1 MPDTSGNLLL
11 DSLPAAARRPC
22 LEAGEHV
29 RLDLGEE
36 IITQGDRARH
46 AYFPGTAVCSLTM
59 GLKSGDKAECAV
71 VGAEGMIGVSLL
83 SGAPRSPIA
92 AVVQIAGSGYRMPLA
107 KFAELLQH
115 NRPLREAILLY
126 AGFALNVVGRSV
138 ACNSY
143 HSIVERLARWLLMT
157 HDRVERDEL
166 SLTHDMLSQMLT
178 ATRPRVSLAAGKLRT
193 MQVIDYQRGVVR
205 ILDRKRLEQVSC
217 ECYEANR
224 RYLQQLPWAA
234 A

>member
-22 LEAGEHV
+22 LEAGEQV
-29 RLDLGEE
+29 SLGLGEE
-36 IITQGDRARH
+36 IITQGDRTRH

-59 GLKSGDKAECAV
+59 GLKSGDKAECAI
-71 VGAEGMIGVSLL
+71 VGAEGVIGLSLL
-83 SGAPRSPIA
+83 SGASRSPIA
-92 AVVQIAGSGYRMPLA
+92 AVVQIAGSGYRMPIA
-107 KFAELLQH
+107 SFAELLQH

-166 SLTHDMLSQMLT
+166 SLR
-178 ATRPRVSLAAGKLRT
+178 A

-224 RYLQQLPWAA
+224 RYLQLLPWAA

>member
-22 LEAGEHV
+22 LEAGEQV
-29 RLDLGEE
+29 SLGLGEE
-36 IITQGDRARH
+36 IITQGDRTRH

-59 GLKSGDKAECAV
+59 GLKSGDKAECAI
-71 VGAEGMIGVSLL
+71 VGAEGVIGLSLL
-83 SGAPRSPIA
+83 SGASRSPIA
-92 AVVQIAGSGYRMPLA
+92 AVVQIAGSGYRMPIA
-107 KFAELLQH
+107 SFAELLQH

-166 SLTHDMLSQMLT
+166 SLR
-178 ATRPRVSLAAGKLRT
+178 A
-193 MQVIDYQRGVVR
+193 MQVIDYQRGVAR

>member
-59 GLKSGDKAECAV
+59 GLKSGDKAECAI
-71 VGAEGMIGVSLL
+71 VGAEGVIGLSLL
-83 SGAPRSPIA
+83 GGAPRSPIA

-107 KFAELLQH
+107 SFAELVQH
-115 NRPLREAILLY
+115 NRPLREGKV
-126 AGFALNVVGRSV
+126 AGVGYRFLG
-138 ACNSY
+138 
-143 HSIVERLARWLLMT
+143 ER
-157 HDRVERDEL
+157 V
-166 SLTHDMLSQMLT
+166 
-178 ATRPRVSLAAGKLRT
+178 PRYRAYR
-193 MQVIDYQRGVVR
+193 
-205 ILDRKRLEQVSC
+205 
-217 ECYEANR
+217 
-224 RYLQQLPWAA
+224 
-234 A
+234 